1 MMDELFEKDK
11 GSIKKSVNF
20 NQEQKQRVKQLA
32 IRLRLVK
39 PSGKIILSPTVN
51 TAIFLANCFLD
62 LRDEELKETEQK
74 IKKWNLTIPE
84 VFNIGETH
92 TLYSTLN
99 KVDKKKFVTLSEQKR
114 G

>member
-1 MMDELFEKDK
+1 MMEEFEKDK
-11 GSIKKSVNF
+11 GSMKRSVNF
-20 NQEQKQRVKQLA
+20 NQEQKHRVQQLA

-39 PSGKIILSPTVN
+39 PDGKIILSPTMN
-51 TAIFLANCFLD
+51 TSTFLSNCFLD
-62 LRDEELKETEQK
+62 LRDEEVVEVRKK

-84 VFNIGETH
+84 LFDVGERN